1 MAGKTLYDILELSSN
16 ASDDSIR
23 AAYERLSE
31 KFDPDRPENAGKPD
45 VKFKSDAVKDAFLT
59 LANPATRAQYDRTLA
74 ARMHPPVEI
83 LEEVEPFWTIPKLTV
98 VVLIVIIGGGY
109 Y

>member
-31 KFDPDRPENAGKPD
+31 R
-45 VKFKSDAVKDAFLT
+45 
-59 LANPATRAQYDRTLA
+59 
-74 ARMHPPVEI
+74 
-83 LEEVEPFWTIPKLTV
+83 LEAEL
-98 VVLIVIIGGGY
+98 
-109 Y
+109 